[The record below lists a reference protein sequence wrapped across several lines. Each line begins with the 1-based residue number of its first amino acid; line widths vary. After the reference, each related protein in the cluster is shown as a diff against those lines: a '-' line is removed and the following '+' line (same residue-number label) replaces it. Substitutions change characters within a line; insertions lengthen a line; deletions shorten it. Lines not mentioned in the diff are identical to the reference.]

1 MSKMISVA
9 SGFQYS
15 VNIGYDLSSNE
26 KLKNFIP
33 TKSSLGLLEEIL
45 LSTAETSTERSRVLI
60 GAYACIGLVIAVD
73 KYDPDTSGA
82 FASYASL
89 WMIQNISRVQ
99 STQRP
104 LIYYPVHQKEGYFA
118 MYPVLKA
125 HDCIGCE
132 RLNECAYAIS
142 MVQEKIEC
150 SPDEAKKILDQMIPD
165 AQIEDLLELF
175 EKYDEKDT
183 PRDTLIDA
191 LLSNLS
197 EETILSDED
206 ALSTVQKNA
215 LKEEVASVLSKLTP
229 KEERVLRLRYGFDG
243 HERTLEEV
251 GAEFNVT
258 RERIRQIEGKAL
270 RKLRHPSKAKKLKEY
285 Y

>member
-1 MSKMISVA
+1 MKA
-9 SGFQYS
+9 
-15 VNIGYDLSSNE
+15 
-26 KLKNFIP
+26 
-33 TKSSLGLLEEIL
+33 LL
-45 LSTAETSTERSRVLI
+45 
-60 GAYACIGLVIAVD
+60 
-73 KYDPDTSGA
+73 
-82 FASYASL
+82 
-89 WMIQNISRVQ
+89 
-99 STQRP
+99 
-104 LIYYPVHQKEGYFA
+104 
-118 MYPVLKA
+118 LKA

-215 LKEEVASVLSKLTP
+215 DQGTEREAYTVHCFSRAGYEINAMKDEKKGDYVITKDHVSQTLEVGGKNKNP
-229 KEERVLRLRYGFDG
+229 KEADYVLRDNTDYP
-243 HERTLEEV
+243 V
-251 GAEFNVT
+251 GNAIPFWLM
-258 RERIRQIEGKAL
+258 GMMW
-270 RKLRHPSKAKKLKEY
+270 
-285 Y
+285 